1 MTREIATNAIRY
13 GSGLH
18 CIVISWDHTG
28 GGTLTVTA
36 RNDGPVQNDQLATR
50 MGFTLMPR
58 KDVHTANLYKAIRSV
73 AAGDDDILTP
83 RVNIA
88 VLWYKAGMN

>member
-1 MTREIATNAIRY
+1 
-13 GSGLH
+13 
-18 CIVISWDHTG
+18 
-28 GGTLTVTA
+28 
-36 RNDGPVQNDQLATR
+36 
-50 MGFTLMPR
+50 MPR